1 MGFNAAKCNIM
12 RMSRKQTPISTQYEL
27 SGQVLEEVKDAKY
40 LGVTVSDDLEWTKHI
55 NAITTKANSK
65 LSFLRRNL
73 KGCPEKLR
81 ETVYLALVRSFLEY
95 SATVWH
101 PHQKYNSDKL
111 EMVQR
116 RAARFVKGRYGMY
129 ESVTQMLEELTWVP
143 LSKRREHARLILF
156 YKIINNLAM
165 VPHSC
170 LEKADGRT
178 RKNHNLKFRHIGYNG
193 DPYGQSF
200 FPKCISAW
208 NWHIRPH
215 ADPSAIIFV
224 KESC

>member
-1 MGFNAAKCNIM
+1 M
-12 RMSRKQTPISTQYEL
+12 

-40 LGVTVSDDLEWTKHI
+40 LGVTVSDDLEWTKHV

-73 KGCPEKLR
+73 KGCPEKLK
-81 ETVYLALVRSFLEY
+81 ETAYFALVRSFLEY

-111 EMVQR
+111 ESVQR

-129 ESVTQMLEELTWVP
+129 ESVP
-143 LSKRREHARLILF
+143 LSKRRENARLILF

-165 VPHSC
+165 VLHSC
-170 LEKADGRT
+170 LERADGRT
-178 RKNHNLKFRHIGYNG
+178 RRKHNLKFRHIGYNV

-200 FPKCISAW
+200 FPKCIGAW
-208 NWHIRPH
+208 NVLLKKLQRPTFW
-215 ADPSAIIFV
+215 I
-224 KESC
+224 

>member
-1 MGFNAAKCNIM
+1 M
-12 RMSRKQTPISTQYEL
+12 PSTWVSQSATTW
-27 SGQVLEEVKDAKY
+27 SGQSIL
-40 LGVTVSDDLEWTKHI
+40 I

-81 ETVYLALVRSFLEY
+81 ETAYFVLVRSFLEY

-129 ESVTQMLEELTWVP
+129 ESVTQMLEELCVLLAQWITWLTRDCCNPKVP
-143 LSKRREHARLILF
+143 SSIPAGGK
-156 YKIINNLAM
+156 
-165 VPHSC
+165 
-170 LEKADGRT
+170 D
-178 RKNHNLKFRHIGYNG
+178 
-193 DPYGQSF
+193 
-200 FPKCISAW
+200 FP
-208 NWHIRPH
+208 
-215 ADPSAIIFV
+215 
-224 KESC
+224 

>member
-1 MGFNAAKCNIM
+1 MRFNAAKCNLM

-81 ETVYLALVRSFLEY
+81 ETAYFALVRSFLEY

-143 LSKRREHARLILF
+143 LSKRRENADRLILF
-156 YKIINNLAM
+156 YKIINNLAIATEPTGLGTIT
-165 VPHSC
+165 V
-170 LEKADGRT
+170 
-178 RKNHNLKFRHIGYNG
+178 N
-193 DPYGQSF
+193 
-200 FPKCISAW
+200 
-208 NWHIRPH
+208 
-215 ADPSAIIFV
+215 
-224 KESC
+224 

>member
-1 MGFNAAKCNIM
+1 MRFNAAKCNIV

-40 LGVTVSDDLEWTKHI
+40 LGVIVGDDLEWTKTKHI
-55 NAITTKANSK
+55 NEITTKANSK
-65 LSFLRRNL
+65 LSFLGRNL
-73 KGCPEKLR
+73 KGCPEQPR
-81 ETVYLALVRSFLEY
+81 ETAYFALVRSFLEY

-129 ESVTQMLEELTWVP
+129 ESVTRMLEEQIWAP
-143 LSKRREHARLILF
+143 LSRRRKNVCPILF

-178 RKNHNLKFRHIGYNG
+178 QKKNSMKFRQIGHNV

-200 FPKCISAW
+200 FLKSISA
-208 NWHIRPH
+208 
-215 ADPSAIIFV
+215 
-224 KESC
+224 

>member
-1 MGFNAAKCNIM
+1 MPITWVSQSAITWSGQSILM
-12 RMSRKQTPISTQYEL
+12 QLPRKQTPSCH
-27 SGQVLEEVKDAKY
+27 SWA
-40 LGVTVSDDLEWTKHI
+40 
-55 NAITTKANSK
+55 
-65 LSFLRRNL
+65 LRRNL

-81 ETVYLALVRSFLEY
+81 ETAYFSLVRSFLEY

-143 LSKRREHARLILF
+143 LSKRCENARLILF

-165 VPHSC
+165 VPHSW
-170 LEKADGRT
+170 LEKGWWAYTSLHFKTLDIILCY
-178 RKNHNLKFRHIGYNG
+178 HNLEKRRLIGRVPMTLIGRQRLCAHTSYCLWIISYYVAFIIKKYIY
-193 DPYGQSF
+193 DDIKSVVLCF
-200 FPKCISAW
+200 CIVCRVL
-208 NWHIRPH
+208 I
-215 ADPSAIIFV
+215 
-224 KESC
+224 